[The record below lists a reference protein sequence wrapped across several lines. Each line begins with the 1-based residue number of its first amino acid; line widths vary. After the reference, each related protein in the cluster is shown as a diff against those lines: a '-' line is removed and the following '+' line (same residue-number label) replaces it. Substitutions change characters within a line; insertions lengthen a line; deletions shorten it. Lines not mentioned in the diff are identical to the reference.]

1 MRSITTLTVTLA
13 LAATAALA
21 GCNNKKPEDK
31 PAAAPAPHVEP
42 ATIDVA
48 MLPHAHA
55 LPYRWLHQLRRAFA
69 HPRADAPAFA
79 PAPLDFAP
87 DVDPLLAREADHA
100 DSHLCCHADAEGY
113 YLPRPLPA
121 LLADDAGGLIG
132 SAVALLDELRAVAPL
147 LDIPVTDAGVT
158 SAVAYSLLEA
168 DALDPLRGER
178 IAWGALW
185 ATATAS
191 VASGALLV
199 FR

>member
-1 MRSITTLTVTLA
+1 MGARRT
-13 LAATAALA
+13 ATQ
-21 GCNNKKPEDK
+21 GD
-31 PAAAPAPHVEP
+31 
-42 ATIDVA
+42 
-48 MLPHAHA
+48 AHA
-55 LPYRWLHQLRRAFA
+55 LDHHADGHARPPRHRRPRWLQQQEARGQAGRRPGA
-69 HPRADAPAFA
+69 RADAPAFA